1 MIYEANIWRKWTWDR
16 RFDNFF
22 FSLQKF
28 FFFCNLPQRCIFC
41 FPHRHIW
48 IINLYNLSSLIISD
62 TPGTRWPF
70 KHGEI
75 FGPCRKVTNF
85 TVEIY
90 GIIFIEVFFFNRPLY
105 HIHGKLDT
113 LYVVG
118 ASSGCL
124 KVCGCEIFR
133 IINFFS

>member
-1 MIYEANIWRKWTWDR
+1 MVDDLWSKYLKKMYTRQT
-16 RFDNFF
+16 FF
-22 FSLQKF
+22 FVTEHV
-28 FFFCNLPQRCIFC
+28 FFCNLIQRCIFC
-41 FPHRHIW
+41 YPHRHIW
-48 IINLYNLSSLIISD
+48 IINLYNLSRLIISD

-133 IINFFS
+133 IINFIS